1 MDAGPRPWSIYR
13 RRMVVDL
20 LRPHHSYNS
29 VMDRN
34 VNNRQQIRD
43 PVLIKRQKGEHD
55 EKVKVKLD
63 IAAREMNQDGRGAH
77 EPKPYRRRS
86 NFPADG
92 VPGCDAGKEGD
103 DCSFRDRMEHGVLAK
118 KGSRAKFPTIPKNR
132 SNQSNQQSVKPG
144 KSQQK
149 SMPALPHVRRQ
160 GSPERKEIPET
171 FEEPS
176 QQRNIPEAVTT
187 G

>member
-13 RRMVVDL
+13 RRMIVDL

-43 PVLIKRQKGEHD
+43 PVLIKRQKGQHN

-77 EPKPYRRRS
+77 EPKAYRRRS
-86 NFPADG
+86 NFPADAAP
-92 VPGCDAGKEGD
+92 VRDARKKPADG
-103 DCSFRDRMEHGVLAK
+103 SFPDPRKQVVGAK
-118 KGSRAKFPTIPKNR
+118 
-132 SNQSNQQSVKPG
+132 
-144 KSQQK
+144 
-149 SMPALPHVRRQ
+149 
-160 GSPERKEIPET
+160 
-171 FEEPS
+171 
-176 QQRNIPEAVTT
+176 
-187 G
+187 

>member
-1 MDAGPRPWSIYR
+1 MDTGPRPRSIYR
-13 RRMVVDL
+13 HRMVVNL
-20 LRPHHSYNS
+20 LKPHHSYNS

-34 VNNRQQIRD
+34 VNNSQQVRD

-63 IAAREMNQDGRGAH
+63 IAAGEMNEDGRGAH

-92 VPGCDAGKEGD
+92 VPGCDAGKEGN

-118 KGSRAKFPTIPKNR
+118 ESTRAKFPTIPKNG

-144 KSQQK
+144 KSQQE

-160 GSPERKEIPET
+160 GSAERKEIPET

-176 QQRNIPEAVTT
+176 QRNIPEAVTT

>member
-1 MDAGPRPWSIYR
+1 MDAGPRPRSIYR

-34 VNNRQQIRD
+34 VNNRQQT
-43 PVLIKRQKGEHD
+43 PPPPPPPPPPPQHD

-92 VPGCDAGKEGD
+92 VPGCDARKEGD
-103 DCSFRDRMEHGVLAK
+103 DCSFRDRMEHGVIAK
-118 KGSRAKFPTIPKNR
+118 KGSRAKFPTIPKNG
-132 SNQSNQQSVKPG
+132 SNQSNQRS
-144 KSQQK
+144 
-149 SMPALPHVRRQ
+149 A
-160 GSPERKEIPET
+160 
-171 FEEPS
+171 
-176 QQRNIPEAVTT
+176 
-187 G
+187 

>member
-20 LRPHHSYNS
+20 LGPHHSYHS

-34 VNNRQQIRD
+34 VNNSQQVRD
-43 PVLIKRQKGEHD
+43 PVLIKSQKGQHGEQVRR
-55 EKVKVKLD
+55 KRG

-77 EPKPYRRRS
+77 EPKAYRRRS
-86 NFPADG
+86 NFSAGDTPSG
-92 VPGCDAGKEGD
+92 DARKEGD
-103 DCSFRDRMEHGVLAK
+103 DCSFRDRMEHGVIAK
-118 KGSRAKFPTIPKNR
+118 KGSRAKFPTIPENG

-144 KSQQK
+144 KSQQE

-176 QQRNIPEAVTT
+176 QRNIPEAVTT